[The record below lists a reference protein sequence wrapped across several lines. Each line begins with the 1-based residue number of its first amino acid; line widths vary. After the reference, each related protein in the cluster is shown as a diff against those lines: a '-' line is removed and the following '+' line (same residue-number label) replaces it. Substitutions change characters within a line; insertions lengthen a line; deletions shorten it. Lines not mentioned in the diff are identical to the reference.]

1 MKRLAIVLVVFD
13 LGMAFIDL
21 PQFKELFLACAGL
34 AAVGAVLN
42 HFHEL
47 DLKNRDK

>member
-13 LGMAFIDL
+13 LVMAFVGL
-21 PQFKELFLACAGL
+21 PEFRDLFLACAGI
-34 AAVGAVLN
+34 ATVGAILN